1 VGKRDNLSGTQVRS
15 AVGDQANGLSLPGR
29 TLQNADDKG
38 GRLNGVSATATAI
51 GMGLALQSG
60 SPDGL
65 QAFAETLPEGD
76 APVPDAKAADK
87 TPAAQDQTV
96 LDADQDGGNATA
108 HPFEI
113 ASLDVAAES
122 AAVGD
127 TTDAAA
133 EPKMA
138 SLGAAPLHGSQ
149 DDQPYFKQ
157 SVKPGEDTDPTLHT
171 PSSPKPEVSNDTPS
185 SPPPMP
191 VTDTL
196 LGEDGVVDTVVDTL
210 LGEDGVVDTV
220 VDTLLGED
228 GVVDTVVD
236 TLLGEDGVVDT
247 VVDTL
252 LGEDGVV
259 DTVVDTLLGDDG
271 VVDVVLGDDGI
282 VDTILG
288 DDGVVDTVIDTVLG
302 DDGVVD
308 VVLGDDGIVDTV
320 LGDDGVVETVVD
332 TVLGDDG
339 VVDVVL
345 GDDGI
350 VDTIL
355 GDDGVVGTVVDT
367 VLGDDGIVGTLVGGI
382 LGGITEDDSPD
393 VLDDPV
399 SVVVDSIDPLTDVV
413 TDTVETVV
421 DTTDDLIDTVS
432 APVETV
438 VDTTD
443 DLIETV
449 SAPLETVVDTTDD
462 LIDTVSA
469 PLETVVDTT
478 DDLIDTVTAPLETV
492 TDTTDDLIDT
502 VSAPLETVTDTND
515 DLIETVSAPVE
526 TVVEDVTSGLTPLV
540 EDLIGEDGILDGDDG
555 FLDTL
560 IGGDS
565 PTSLLGFGGGG
576 DSAEASVFGGLLGEE
591 DIFGLDV
598 DVDTDVG
605 ADDLFAGLSGD
616 ASLTGTLVD
625 QGLFEDAAS
634 GDGAAPDPEIDDL
647 LNDIL
652 AGGVE
657 DVLGEQNTFNDLL
670 DAAAPDGDG
679 LLSDAEG
686 SGLLVDNAVD
696 DAMNTLFNTGGDAET
711 SLLDGLF
718 DSSSDNDAV

>member
-1 VGKRDNLSGTQVRS
+1 MGKRDNLSGTQVRS

-252 LGEDGVV
+252 LG
-259 DTVVDTLLGDDG
+259 DDG

-449 SAPLETVVDTTDD
+449 SAPLETV
-462 LIDTVSA
+462 
-469 PLETVVDTT
+469 
-478 DDLIDTVTAPLETV
+478 
-492 TDTTDDLIDT
+492 TDTT
-502 VSAPLETVTDTND
+502 D

>member
-1 VGKRDNLSGTQVRS
+1 MGKRDNLSGTQVRS

-29 TLQNADDKG
+29 TLHNADDKG

-76 APVPDAKAADK
+76 TPVPDAKTADK
-87 TPAAQDQTV
+87 NPTAQDQSV
-96 LDADQDGGNATA
+96 LGADQDGANATA
-108 HPFEI
+108 QPFEI

-122 AAVGD
+122 PAVGD
-127 TTDAAA
+127 TTDAPA

-171 PSSPKPEVSNDTPS
+171 PSSPKPAVSNDAPS
-185 SPPPMP
+185 SPPPSPMP

-259 DTVVDTLLGDDG
+259 DTVVDTVLGEDG

-288 DDGVVDTVIDTVLG
+288 DDGVVDTVLDTVLG

-308 VVLGDDGIVDTV
+308 VVLGDDGVVDTV
-320 LGDDGVVETVVD
+320 LGDDGVVDTVVD

-367 VLGDDGIVGTLVGGI
+367 VLGDDGIVGSLLGDV
-382 LGGITEDDSPD
+382 LGGITENDSPD
-393 VLDDPV
+393 VLEDPI
-399 SVVVDSIDPLTDVV
+399 SNVVDNVEPLTDVV
-413 TDTVETVV
+413 TD
-421 DTTDDLIDTVS
+421 S
-432 APVETV
+432 VETV

-449 SAPLETVVDTTDD
+449 AAPLETVVDTTDD
-462 LIDTVSA
+462 LIETVTA

-492 TDTTDDLIDT
+492 VDTTDDLIDT
-502 VSAPLETVTDTND
+502 VAAPLETVVDTTD
-515 DLIETVSAPVE
+515 DLIDTVAAPLE
-526 TVVEDVTSGLTPLV
+526 TVVEDVTSGLSPLV
-540 EDLIGEDGILDGDDG
+540 EELIGEDGILDGDDG

-565 PTSLLGFGGGG
+565 PTSLLGFGGGDS

-598 DVDTDVG
+598 AADTDVG

-625 QGLFEDAAS
+625 QGLFEAAAS
-634 GDGAAPDPEIDDL
+634 ADGTAPDPEIDDL

-679 LLSDAEG
+679 LLSDVAESG
-686 SGLLVDNAVD
+686 GLLVDNAVD

-718 DSSSDNDAV
+718 DSSSNNDAV

>member
-1 VGKRDNLSGTQVRS
+1 MGKRDNLSGTQVRS

-236 TLLGEDGVVDT
+236 TLLG
-247 VVDTL
+247 
-252 LGEDGVV
+252 
-259 DTVVDTLLGDDG
+259 DDG

-443 DLIETV
+443 DLI
-449 SAPLETVVDTTDD
+449 
-462 LIDTVSA
+462 DTVSA

-502 VSAPLETVTDTND
+502 VSAPLETVT
-515 DLIETVSAPVE
+515 
-526 TVVEDVTSGLTPLV
+526 EDVTSGLTPLV

>member
-1 VGKRDNLSGTQVRS
+1 MGKRDNLSGTQVRS

-252 LGEDGVV
+252 LG
-259 DTVVDTLLGDDG
+259 DDG

-413 TDTVETVV
+413 TDTV
-421 DTTDDLIDTVS
+421 
-432 APVETV
+432 
-438 VDTTD
+438 
-443 DLIETV
+443 
-449 SAPLETVVDTTDD
+449 ETVVDTTDD